1 MKTLA
6 VYNLKG
12 GVGKTAAAVNLS
24 YFAARSGLRTLI
36 WDLDPQAATTY
47 YFRIKPKV
55 RGGSERL
62 FKTNNRLGSVIK
74 GTDFENLD
82 LVPGDFTLR
91 GLDLLLAEKKQRR
104 RRLRE
109 KLGSLGIEYDCVFL
123 DCSPSISLTS
133 ENVFNAADLLLVPL
147 IPSPLSLRA
156 YAQLKDF
163 LQRNAGKE
171 ASVIPFFSMV
181 DRRKSLHRSVV
192 ETFSRQHP
200 ELAHTAIPYARDVE
214 AMGEHRLPVAC
225 FAPRSPSAL
234 AFEHLWRELSS
245 RLLEN
250 TADAD

>member
-1 MKTLA
+1 M
-6 VYNLKG
+6 YNLKG
-12 GVGKTAAAVNLS
+12 GVGKTAAAVNLA

-62 FKTNNRLGSVIK
+62 FKANNRLGSVIK
-74 GTDFENLD
+74 GTDFDNLD

-91 GLDLLLAEKKQRR
+91 GLDLLLAAKKQRR

-109 KLGSLGIEYDCVFL
+109 KLGSLGIEYDCVLL
-123 DCSPSISLTS
+123 DCSPSISLAS

-163 LQRNAGKE
+163 LQYKSGEE
-171 ASVIPFFSMV
+171 ATVIPFFSMV
-181 DRRKSLHRSVV
+181 DRRKGLHRSVV
-192 ETFSRQHP
+192 ESFSRQHP
-200 ELAHTAIPYARDVE
+200 ELARTAIPYAREVE
-214 AMGEHRLPVAC
+214 AMCEHRLPVAC
-225 FAPRSPSAL
+225 FAPRSHSAL
-234 AFEHLWRELSS
+234 AFEHLWQELSP
-245 RLLEN
+245 RLLGN
-250 TADAD
+250 AADAV

>member
-1 MKTLA
+1 M
-6 VYNLKG
+6 YNLKG
-12 GVGKTAAAVNLS
+12 GVGKTAAAVNLA

-62 FKTNNRLGSVIK
+62 FKANNRLGSVIK
-74 GTDFENLD
+74 GTDFDNLD

-91 GLDLLLAEKKQRR
+91 GLDLLLAAKKQRR

-123 DCSPSISLTS
+123 DCPPSISLAS

-156 YAQLKDF
+156 YAQLKHF
-163 LQRNAGKE
+163 LQCKSSEE
-171 ASVIPFFSMV
+171 ATVIPFFSMV
-181 DRRKSLHRSVV
+181 DRRKGLHHSVV
-192 ETFSRQHP
+192 ESFSRQHP
-200 ELAHTAIPYARDVE
+200 ELARTAIPYAREVE
-214 AMGEHRLPVAC
+214 AMGEQRLPVPC
-225 FAPRSPSAL
+225 FAPRSRSAL
-234 AFEHLWRELSS
+234 AFEHLWRELSP
-245 RLLEN
+245 RLFEHA
-250 TADAD
+250 ADAE

>member
-1 MKTLA
+1 M
-6 VYNLKG
+6 YNLKG
-12 GVGKTAAAVNLS
+12 GVGKTATAVNLS

-104 RRLRE
+104 GRLRE

-123 DCSPSISLTS
+123 DCSPSISLAS

-163 LQRNAGKE
+163 LQCKVGKE
-171 ASVIPFFSMV
+171 ATVIPFFSMV
-181 DRRKSLHRSVV
+181 DRRKSPHRRVV

-200 ELAHTAIPYARDVE
+200 ELARTVIPYAQDVE

-225 FAPRSPSAL
+225 FAPRSRSAL
-234 AFEHLWRELSS
+234 AFEHLWQELSP

-250 TADAD
+250 AADTD